1 MESLIRHSCFVNK
14 SVFQRCIIKASV
26 NIFLQSYFHR
36 DLSAQNT
43 IVKCQVYLVESWC
56 RRIFDIVQVRGSVN

>member
-26 NIFLQSYFHR
+26 NIFVQSYFHR
-36 DLSAQNT
+36 G
-43 IVKCQVYLVESWC
+43 LVCAIYNSKMP
-56 RRIFDIVQVRGSVN
+56 SVFSRKLAKKDF